1 MTGLRQ
7 CTSVAQ
13 HQYPS
18 HLNRCPYC
26 SQQIRT
32 HTAPTAPS
40 PTVSTPVKSPPVA
53 AGTRAVQRSHAPSP
67 TSQSAARTP
76 KKTPA
81 LAIALVAIVAT
92 GAAGLGLVSA
102 ADRPAAQTEQP
113 ASTPSPSVDSA
124 DTAPD
129 GAWVTVLASLD
140 QDKTAL
146 AKARSRATR
155 LSTSKVRVYVLD
167 STNTPG
173 LNPGYWA
180 LVLMPF
186 PTRAKAAAACATV
199 DRSVGGTCY
208 PRLIG

>member
-13 HQYPS
+13 HQYPG
-18 HLNRCPYC
+18 HLSRCPFC
-26 SQQIRT
+26 SQSSGT
-32 HTAPTAPS
+32 YTAPTAPR
-40 PTVSTPVKSPPVA
+40 PTVRAPIKSPPVA
-53 AGTRAVQRSHAPSP
+53 AGMPAVRTSQAPSP
-67 TSQSAARTP
+67 TSQPAARTP
-76 KKTPA
+76 KKIPA
-81 LAIALVAIVAT
+81 VVIALVAMVAT
-92 GAAGLGLVSA
+92 GATGLGLVPA
-102 ADRPAAQTEQP
+102 ANRPAAQSEQP
-113 ASTPSPSVDSA
+113 SSTPSPFVDAA

-146 AKARSRATR
+146 AKARARAAR

-167 STNTPG
+167 STATRG

-186 PTRAKAAAACATV
+186 STRAKAAAACTRV
-199 DRSVGGTCY
+199 DRSVGNTCY